1 MTSEINYLGINE
13 NFPVAG
19 QDNDTQVFRDN
30 FSTIKRSLNSAQTEI
45 TDLQFNTAKLNEEN
59 DFQQNILYNAVFTR
73 NTDQLAQKGNI
84 QNRVNTVDFQ
94 DGPYQIITF
103 DVARNI
109 SVDGA
114 APNPIQIDVDF
125 LNFPVDLEKVG
136 KVTLEL
142 YTTGQPHQLT
152 FVASGGMV
160 FKKNSTFPTNFI
172 VNGLDDP
179 ILLEIW
185 RHDTG
190 YMFLNY
196 LGQFS

>member
-1 MTSEINYLGINE
+1 VTSEINYLGINE

-45 TDLQFNTAKLNEEN
+45 TDLQENTAKRNEEN
-59 DFQQNILYNAVFTR
+59 DFEQNVIFNAIFTR
-73 NTDQLAQKGNI
+73 NTDQLADKGNI
-84 QNRVNTVDFQ
+84 NNRVNTIDFQ
-94 DGPYQIITF
+94 DGPYQMITF
-103 DVARNI
+103 DVSRNVAI
-109 SVDGA
+109 DGA
-114 APNPIQIDVDF
+114 SGPIKVDIDF
-125 LNFPVDLEKVG
+125 LNFPADLGRVG

-142 YTTGQPHQLT
+142 KTSGQEHELT